1 MAVAA
6 EAGET
11 GGAAEPKPQ
20 TLGCIG
26 VGAMGGAL
34 VRGVLHAGL
43 VSRESLWVADA
54 DHSKAATMVAEYG
67 VRTGSNAE
75 VAAAARTIIVA
86 VKPNDVPAVLREIG
100 PHLRPDACVISVAA
114 GVTVRTLEAQL
125 PPGTPVV
132 RAMPNTPCLIGQGVV
147 ALAPGRHARP
157 EHMADAQRLFSAV
170 GETVTVG
177 EYQLDAVT
185 GLSASG
191 PAFVYIFIE
200 GLADGGVK
208 AGLPRDIAL
217 RLAAQTVA
225 GAARMVLETGRHPG
239 ELKDMVAS
247 PAGTTIAGLAVLEDR
262 GVRGAALRAVEAAAE
277 RAAQLGRMAGQEAA
291 D

>member
-1 MAVAA
+1 MP
-6 EAGET
+6 
-11 GGAAEPKPQ
+11 AEPGATGAPVSARPQ
-20 TLGCIG
+20 TLACIG

-34 VRGVLHAGL
+34 VRGILRAGL
-43 VSRESLWVADA
+43 VARESLWVADA
-54 DHSKAATMVAEYG
+54 DEAKAAKIVAEYG
-67 VRTGSNAE
+67 VRSGSNAE

-86 VKPNDVPAVLREIG
+86 VKPNDVTPVLREIG
-100 PHLRPDACVISVAA
+100 PHLRPDAWVISVAA
-114 GVTVRTLEAQL
+114 GVTLRTLEGNL

-132 RAMPNTPCLIGQGVV
+132 RAMPNTPCLIGQGAV
-147 ALAPGRHARP
+147 ALAPGRHAQP
-157 EHMADAQRLFSAV
+157 EHMAEAQRLFSAV

-177 EYQLDAVT
+177 EYHLDAVT

-277 RAAQLGRMAGQEAA
+277 RAAQLGRLAGQEAA